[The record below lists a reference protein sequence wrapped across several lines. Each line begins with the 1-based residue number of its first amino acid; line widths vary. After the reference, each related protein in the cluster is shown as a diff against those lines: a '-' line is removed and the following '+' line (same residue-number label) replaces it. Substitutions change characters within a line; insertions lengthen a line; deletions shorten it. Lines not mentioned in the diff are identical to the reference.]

1 MTASFARQDDALVF
15 TGALDRAAAVALWPQ
30 LRRERAGVTRL
41 DLAAVT
47 RVDSA
52 GLAML
57 AELAELAQGPNRPGL
72 VVTGSPPGLAAL
84 RAAYRL
90 RDNLSFAA

>member
-1 MTASFARQDDALVF
+1 MTASYARQDDALVF
-15 TGALDRAAAVALWPQ
+15 TGALDRAAVVALWPR
-30 LRRERAGVTRL
+30 LRREPAGVKRL

-47 RVDSA
+47 LLDSA

-57 AELAELAQGPNRPGL
+57 AELAQARPGL
-72 VVTGSPPGLAAL
+72 AVAGSPPGLEAL

>member
-1 MTASFARQDDALVF
+1 MTTTFVRRDDALVF
-15 TGALDRAAAVALWPQ
+15 TGALDRTAVAALWPQ
-30 LRRERAGVTRL
+30 LRGQRNGVAQL
-41 DLAAVT
+41 DLSAVT

-57 AELAELAQGPNRPGL
+57 AELAQGVPALAVLGQ
-72 VVTGSPPGLAAL
+72 PPGLEAL